1 MSLLL
6 KVENLVAGYG
16 SIEALH
22 GVSLEINQGEVVAV
36 LGANGAGKTTLLRAI
51 SGMIKPTSG
60 TVVIEGKNIAG
71 SRAHSVLQ
79 HGIAH
84 VAEGREIFT
93 RLSVWDNL
101 RLGAYIRQ
109 RGKLA
114 DEDLDMV
121 FEVFPRLGERRN
133 QVAGTLSGGEQQ
145 MLAIARALLS
155 RPKVMLLDEPSMG
168 LAPIIVGTI
177 FTALEKIVRENSLT
191 IMIVEQNAQAAL
203 DLASRGYLLESG
215 KVARSG
221 KSRELNTAAIEAA
234 YLGTGGR

>member
-1 MSLLL
+1 MSPLL
-6 KVENLVAGYG
+6 KVDNLVAGYG

-22 GVSLEINQGEVVAV
+22 GVSLEINPGEVVAV

-51 SGMIKPTSG
+51 SGMIKPKSG
-60 TVVIEGKNIAG
+60 TVMIDGKNIAG

-101 RLGAYIRQ
+101 RLGAYIHQ
-109 RGKLA
+109 KGKLA
-114 DEDLDMV
+114 GQELDMV
-121 FEVFPRLGERRN
+121 FEVFPRLAERRN

-191 IMIVEQNAQAAL
+191 ILIVEQNAQAAL

-221 KSRELNTAAIEAA
+221 QSRELNTAAIEAA
-234 YLGTGGR
+234 YLGTDRR